1 MEHDKYRKDEG
12 VKQYT
17 LTKDSQVHLFEYE
30 LMRFQGYNVVFV
42 PVYQE
47 IIKQYTLTI
56 VSQVHLFEYEL
67 MRFQGYK
74 VFMPVYQI

>member
-1 MEHDKYRKDEG
+1 
-12 VKQYT
+12 
-17 LTKDSQVHLFEYE
+17 
-30 LMRFQGYNVVFV
+30 MRFQGYKVVFV